1 MKAVCMGLGVETK
14 FVVGLISVFSLCGV
28 VSLEALHNGWW
39 PEPTPHD
46 FEQCSEQVNTSTQSE
61 EVRRSLV
68 ANCGKSFAGRRKTG
82 GGYTY
87 YDFLQDRHFDI
98 AGPNPSPEEL
108 KFFDE
113 QYMSYLDTKRQE
125 AITAALA
132 EKNNRR
138 APIGSEEKHPN
149 ASAALPGPPL
159 QIAPTNIPVPIAR
172 NSTVRPKGPCVD
184 NNSLSCKW
192 TKFTAGVKE
201 FFQSNAKY
209 EHP

>member
-1 MKAVCMGLGVETK
+1 MRRWVETK
-14 FVVGLISVFSLCGV
+14 FVVGIVSVSSLCGV
-28 VSLEALHNGWW
+28 ISLAAWLNGSWW
-39 PEPTPHD
+39 PDQTPHD
-46 FEQCSEQVNTSTQSE
+46 FEQCSEQVNRNAPSE
-61 EVRRSLV
+61 EVRSSLI
-68 ANCGKSFAGRRKTG
+68 AQCDKSFAGRRKIG
-82 GGYTY
+82 GGYSY

-132 EKNNRR
+132 EKSNRPAQT
-138 APIGSEEKHPN
+138 APEENHPTD
-149 ASAALPGPPL
+149 SADLPGPPL
-159 QIAPTNIPVPIAR
+159 QIAPANIPVPIAR
-172 NSTVRPKGPCVD
+172 NSVVRPKGACVD
-184 NNSLSCKW
+184 TSVSCNW

-201 FFQSNAKY
+201 FFQSNAKF